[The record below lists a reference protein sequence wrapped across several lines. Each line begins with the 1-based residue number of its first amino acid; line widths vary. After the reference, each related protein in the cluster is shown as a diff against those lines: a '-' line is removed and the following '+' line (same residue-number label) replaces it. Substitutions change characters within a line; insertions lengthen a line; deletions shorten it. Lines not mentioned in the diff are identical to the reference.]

1 MEAEDTV
8 NTAIDECIRNDMLM
22 RILLI
27 KKKIYIMSAT

>member
-1 MEAEDTV
+1 MEAGDTV
-8 NTAIDECIRNDMLM
+8 DTAVDECIKNDILM